1 MDAIRKQ
8 ATKLREQVAKQQQA
22 VLKQFTGHGIG
33 NDAVITDQAELQR
46 HQHLERLYISTR
58 AAKHFQRDI
67 VRGVEGHISAGSKQM
82 EYAIKLA
89 DDCCKYA
96 NDGPNSNSAL
106 SRASFYFG
114 SSHNAMEKERED
126 LHRMLGVQVTEP
138 LRAMVVGAPLEDARH
153 LAQRYD
159 RIRQEVEVQ
168 TAEVARRQ
176 LKSKEAGA
184 TADNAFKLQAAES
197 KLADLISTMS
207 ALGKE
212 AASAMMAVEAQ
223 QQRLTL
229 QRLLAMVEAE
239 RTYHEHL
246 AEILDKLHAQMAA
259 ERQRSETAQPVGTL
273 TDVYMSPPSYEDV
286 KSNGSSHGEIGSAT
300 MNAMYFL
307 AEVIHSFD
315 AEAEGELSISV
326 GDYVVVRQV
335 SPDGWCEGECKGI
348 AGWFPSAYVEKREKA
363 PASKI
368 GEASMGL

>member
-22 VLKQFTGHGIG
+22 VFKQFTGHGIG
-33 NDAVITDQAELQR
+33 NDAVITDEAELER

-89 DDCCKYA
+89 DDCCKYE

-106 SRASFYFG
+106 ARASLYFG
-114 SSHNAMEKERED
+114 KSHHAMEKERED
-126 LHRMLGVQVTEP
+126 LHRTLGVQVTEP

-159 RIRQEVEVQ
+159 RIRQEVEAQ

-176 LKSKEAGA
+176 LKSREASA
-184 TADNAFKLQAAES
+184 TADNAFKQQAAES
-197 KLADLISTMS
+197 KLKDLISTMA

-212 AASAMMAVEAQ
+212 AVSAMMAVEAQ
-223 QQRLTL
+223 QQRLTF
-229 QRLLAMVEAE
+229 QRLIAMVEAE
-239 RTYHEHL
+239 RAYHERL
-246 AEILDKLHAQMAA
+246 AEILDRLHAQMAA
-259 ERQRSETAQPVGTL
+259 ERQRSETVGTL
-273 TDVYMSPPSYEDV
+273 TDVAMPPPSYEDV

-300 MNAMYFL
+300 MNAMYYL

-315 AEAEGELSISV
+315 AEAEGELSVSV

-335 SPDGWCEGECKGI
+335 SPAGWCEGECKGK
-348 AGWFPSAYVEKREKA
+348 AGWFPSAYVERREKA

-368 GEASMGL
+368 GEASVGL